1 MKKFVR
7 SPGFYVLVALVV
19 LLSMGAVVNRRAD
32 VQKLSSQ
39 EFYAYVSEG
48 RVVREPAPL
57 VLDRSDAVTGRFWN
71 AAPPQQVAGDN
82 GLSPE
87 VVKRLKN
94 FEKLTTPFRVTYASA
109 DDEKIIGALR
119 AGGVPYKVNKE
130 EQGIWVALL
139 FNFLPIL
146 LMIGL
151 FMWIINSTQGGG
163 SRIMQFGKART
174 KTVSKDQPKTTFGDV
189 AGCDEAIEEL
199 REIKEFLENPA
210 KFAAIGAK
218 IPKGVLLYG
227 PPGTGKTLLA
237 KAVAGEAG
245 VPFLSISG
253 SDFVEM
259 FVGVGASRVRDLFEQ
274 AKANAPSIVFVDE
287 IDAVGRQRGAG
298 LGGGHDEREQTLN
311 QLLVEMDG
319 FDTRSGVIMIAAT
332 NRPDILD
339 PALLRPGRFDRQIMV
354 DRPDLEG
361 RRGIFAVHSKGKPL
375 APDIDL
381 DVLARSTP
389 GFTGADIANLLNEAA
404 LIAARRNK
412 QVISQSEMEAATD
425 RVIAGPEKKSRVM
438 PEKELWVT
446 AYHEGGHALVGH
458 VLDNCD
464 PIHKVTIIPR
474 GRALGLTIALHTEDK
489 YTQTRSALRDQ
500 LAMLLGGR
508 SAEEIVFDEITTGA
522 ANDIERASGIARS
535 MVTEFGMS
543 DLLGPQQLGEK
554 NGEVFMGRDFG
565 RTPNYSSEVAA
576 QIDEEVRKFIDS
588 AHATAYEIL
597 FTHRDVLDKFAAAL
611 MERETLDRKDVEEL
625 FKDLPSWTKPADH
638 AQLPKIDRGPTLIPR
653 PIDEVELVGVRRNAL
668 TKARKKLGDA
678 IKGSE
683 DDTSGPSGGVPAGVP
698 KHPRPAT

>member
-19 LLSMGAVVNRRAD
+19 LLSMGAVVNRNGD
-32 VQKLSSQ
+32 TEKLTSQ
-39 EFYAYVSEG
+39 EFYSLIKQG

-57 VLDRSDAVTGRFWN
+57 ILDRSDAVSGRFWN
-71 AAPPQQVAGDN
+71 GAPPEELAGDK
-82 GLSPE
+82 GLDPS
-87 VVKRLKN
+87 VVKRFKD
-94 FEKLTTPFRVTYASA
+94 FDRLTTPFRVTYASA
-109 DDEKIIGALR
+109 DDEKIIEALQ
-119 AGGVPYKVNKE
+119 ASSVPYKVDKE
-130 EQGIWVALL
+130 GQSIWVAVL

-174 KTVSKDQPKTTFGDV
+174 KTISKDQPKTTFADV
-189 AGCDEAIEEL
+189 AGADEAIEEL

-311 QLLVEMDG
+311 QMLVEMDG
-319 FDTRSGVIMIAAT
+319 FDTRAGVIMIAAT

-354 DRPDLEG
+354 DRPDLDG

-375 APDIDL
+375 GNDIDL

-412 QVISQSEMEAATD
+412 QVIGQAEMEAATD

-474 GRALGLTIALHTEDK
+474 GRALGLTISLPTEDK

-508 SAEEIVFDEITTGA
+508 TAEEIVFDEITTGA
-522 ANDIERASGIARS
+522 ANDIERATGIARS

-565 RTPNYSSEVAA
+565 RTPNYSPEVAG
-576 QIDEEVRKFIDS
+576 QIDDEVRKFIDA

-597 FTHRDVLDKFAAAL
+597 FTHRDVLDRFAAAL
-611 MERETLDRKDVEEL
+611 MERETLDKKDIDEL
-625 FKDLPSWTKPADH
+625 FKDLPNWTKPADH
-638 AQLPKIDRGPTLIPR
+638 AVLPKIDRGSTPVPV
-653 PIDEVELVGVRRNAL
+653 PISDGELVGARRSAL
-668 TKARKKLGDA
+668 SKVRKKLGDA

-683 DDTSGPSGGVPAGVP
+683 DDPTGGSPAALP
-698 KHPRPAT
+698 QRPRPAT

>member
-1 MKKFVR
+1 MKKFAR

-19 LLSMGAVVNRRAD
+19 LLSMGAVVNRRSD
-32 VQKLSSQ
+32 VEKLSSQ
-39 EFYAYVSEG
+39 EFYKLVESG
-48 RVVREPAPL
+48 KVVREPAP
-57 VLDRSDAVTGRFWN
+57 VVQDRSDVVTGRFWIG
-71 AAPPQQVAGDN
+71 AIPKELN
-82 GLSPE
+82 GEKALDKDA
-87 VVKRLKN
+87 VKLVKD
-94 FEKLTTPFRVTYASA
+94 FEKKTKPFKVTYAKA
-109 DDEKIIGALR
+109 DDEKIIEALR
-119 AGGVPYKVNKE
+119 INDVPYKVNKE
-130 EQGIWVALL
+130 DQSLWVSLL

-174 KTVSKDQPKTTFGDV
+174 KTIAKDQPKTMFSDV

-199 REIKEFLENPA
+199 SEIKEFLENPA

-298 LGGGHDEREQTLN
+298 MGGGHDEREQTLN
-311 QLLVEMDG
+311 QMLVEMDG

-354 DRPDLEG
+354 DRPDLDG

-375 APDIDL
+375 GPDIDL

-412 QVISQSEMEAATD
+412 TVISQSEMEAATD

-474 GRALGLTIALHTEDK
+474 GRALGLTIALPTEDK

-508 SAEEIVFDEITTGA
+508 TAEEIIFNEITTGA
-522 ANDIERASGIARS
+522 SNDIERATGIARS

-543 DLLGPQQLGEK
+543 ELLGPQQLGEK

-565 RTPNYSSEVAA
+565 RTPNYSAEVAG
-576 QIDEEVRKFIDS
+576 QIDNEVRKFIDT
-588 AHATAYEIL
+588 AHATAYEIIS
-597 FTHRDVLDKFAAAL
+597 THREVLDKFAKSL
-611 MERETLDRKDVEEL
+611 MEKETLDRKDIEEL
-625 FKDLPSWTKPADH
+625 FGHLPKWTKPADQ
-638 AQLPKIDRGPTLIPR
+638 AKLPEIDRGGPTPTPIPV
-653 PIDEVELVGVRRNAL
+653 DERELVGVRRSAL
-668 TKARKKLGDA
+668 AKVRQRLGDA
-678 IKGSE
+678 IKG
-683 DDTSGPSGGVPAGVP
+683 DDDLPSSGLPVGVNPR
-698 KHPRPAT
+698 PRPAT

>member
-1 MKKFVR
+1 MKKFAR

-19 LLSMGAVVNRRAD
+19 LLSTGALFSRDGGRET
-32 VQKLSSQ
+32 LSSK
-39 EFYAYVSEG
+39 EFYAMLDEG
-48 RVVREPAPL
+48 RIVREPAPRIQ
-57 VLDRSDAVTGRFWN
+57 DRSDVITGRFWDKGEP
-71 AAPPQQVAGDN
+71 ADLKGEK
-82 GLSPE
+82 GLDPDVIRE
-87 VVKRLKN
+87 LDN
-94 FEKLTTPFRVTYASA
+94 FEQLTKPFKVTYARA
-109 DDEKIIGALR
+109 DDEKIIEALT
-119 AGGVPYKVNKE
+119 AAEVPYDVNKE
-130 EQGIWVALL
+130 QDSIWVSLL

-146 LMIGL
+146 LMVGL
-151 FMWIINSTQGGG
+151 FFWIINSTQGGG

-174 KTVSKDQPKTTFGDV
+174 KTISKDQPKTTFADV

-199 REIKEFLENPA
+199 HEIKEFLENPA

-298 LGGGHDEREQTLN
+298 MGGGHDEREQTLN
-311 QLLVEMDG
+311 QMLVEMDG
-319 FDTRSGVIMIAAT
+319 FDTRTGVIMIAAT

-354 DRPDLEG
+354 DRPDLDG
-361 RRGIFAVHSKGKPL
+361 RRGIFAVHAKGKPL
-375 APDIDL
+375 GPDIDL

-404 LIAARRNK
+404 LIAARRGK
-412 QVISQSEMEAATD
+412 TVISQAEMEAATD
-425 RVIAGPEKKSRVM
+425 RIIAGPEKKSRVM

-446 AYHEGGHALVGH
+446 AYHEGGHAMVGH
-458 VLDNCD
+458 VLSNCD

-474 GRALGLTIALHTEDK
+474 GRALGLTIALPTEDK

-508 SAEEIVFDEITTGA
+508 TAEEIIFNEITTGA
-522 ANDIERASGIARS
+522 SNDIERATGIARS

-543 DLLGPQQLGEK
+543 DLLGPQQLGDK

-565 RTPNYSSEVAA
+565 RTPNYSPEVAT
-576 QIDEEVRKFIDS
+576 QIDLEVRKFIDT
-588 AHATAYEIL
+588 AHATAYEIIT
-597 FTHRDVLDKFAAAL
+597 THRDVLDRFAKAL
-611 MERETLDRKDVEEL
+611 MEKETLDRKDIDEL
-625 FKDLPSWTKPADH
+625 FQDLPSWTKPADE
-638 AQLPKIDRGPTLIPR
+638 AKLPELNRDRFTPVPIPVA
-653 PIDEVELVGVRRNAL
+653 DSELVGARRSAL
-668 TKARKKLGDA
+668 GKIRHKIGDA
-678 IKGSE
+678 IKG
-683 DDTSGPSGGVPAGVP
+683 DDDLPSSGTPAGVP
-698 KHPRPAT
+698 TRPRPAT

>member
-1 MKKFVR
+1 MKKFAR

-19 LLSMGAVVNRRAD
+19 LLSMGAVVNRRSD
-32 VQKLSSQ
+32 VEKLSSQ
-39 EFYAYVSEG
+39 EFYKLVESG
-48 RVVREPAPL
+48 KVVREPAP
-57 VLDRSDAVTGRFWN
+57 VVQDRSDVVTGRFWTG
-71 AAPPQQVAGDN
+71 AIPKELN
-82 GLSPE
+82 GEKALDKDA
-87 VVKRLKN
+87 VKLVKD
-94 FEKLTTPFRVTYASA
+94 FEKKTKPFKVTYAKA
-109 DDEKIIGALR
+109 DDEKIIEALR
-119 AGGVPYKVNKE
+119 INDVPYKVNKE
-130 EQGIWVALL
+130 GQSLWVSLL

-174 KTVSKDQPKTTFGDV
+174 KTIAKDQPKTMFSDV

-199 REIKEFLENPA
+199 SEIKEFLENPA

-298 LGGGHDEREQTLN
+298 MGGGHDEREQTLN
-311 QLLVEMDG
+311 QMLVEMDG

-354 DRPDLEG
+354 DRPDLDG

-375 APDIDL
+375 GPDIDL

-412 QVISQSEMEAATD
+412 TVISQSEMEAATD

-474 GRALGLTIALHTEDK
+474 GRALGLTIALPTEDK

-508 SAEEIVFDEITTGA
+508 TAEEIIFNEITTGA
-522 ANDIERASGIARS
+522 SNDIERATGIARS

-543 DLLGPQQLGEK
+543 ELLGPQQLGEK

-565 RTPNYSSEVAA
+565 RTPNYSAEVAG
-576 QIDEEVRKFIDS
+576 QIDNEVRKFIDT
-588 AHATAYEIL
+588 AHATAYEIIS
-597 FTHRDVLDKFAAAL
+597 THREVLDKFAKSL
-611 MERETLDRKDVEEL
+611 MEKETLDRKDIEEL
-625 FKDLPSWTKPADH
+625 FGHLPKWTKPADQ
-638 AQLPKIDRGPTLIPR
+638 AKLPEIDRGGPTLTPV
-653 PIDEVELVGVRRNAL
+653 PVDERELVGVRRSAL
-668 TKARKKLGDA
+668 AKVRQRLGDA
-678 IKGSE
+678 IKG
-683 DDTSGPSGGVPAGVP
+683 DDDLPSSGLPVGVNPR
-698 KHPRPAT
+698 PRPAT

>member
-1 MKKFVR
+1 MKKFAR

-19 LLSMGAVVNRRAD
+19 LLSMGAVVNRSSD
-32 VQKLSSQ
+32 VQKLNSQ
-39 EFYAYVSEG
+39 EFYKLVADG
-48 RVVREPAPL
+48 RVVREPAP
-57 VLDRSDAVTGRFWN
+57 VINDRSDSVTGRLWK
-71 AAPPQQVAGDN
+71 AAPPKSLDGPAG
-82 GLSPE
+82 LKPE
-87 VVKRLKN
+87 NVKKIKDL
-94 FEKLTTPFRVTYASA
+94 EKLTKPFKVTYASA
-109 DDEKIIGALR
+109 DDEKFAIITALR
-119 AGGVPYKVNKE
+119 EAEIPYKVNKE
-130 EQGIWVALL
+130 DQSIWLAMLY
-139 FNFLPIL
+139 NFLPIL

-174 KTVSKDQPKTTFGDV
+174 KTISKDQPKTTFADV

-199 REIKEFLENPA
+199 NEIKEFLENPA

-298 LGGGHDEREQTLN
+298 MGGGHDEREQTLN
-311 QLLVEMDG
+311 QMLVEMDG

-354 DRPDLEG
+354 DRPDLDG
-361 RRGIFAVHSKGKPL
+361 RRGIFAVHAKGKPL
-375 APDIDL
+375 APDVDL
-381 DVLARSTP
+381 DVAARSTP

-412 QVISQSEMEAATD
+412 TIIGQSEMEAAAD

-446 AYHEGGHALVGH
+446 AYHEGGHAIVGH

-474 GRALGLTIALHTEDK
+474 GRALGLTIALPTEDK

-508 SAEEIVFDEITTGA
+508 TAEEIIFNEITTGA
-522 ANDIERASGIARS
+522 SNDIERATGIARS
-535 MVTEFGMS
+535 MVTEYGMS
-543 DLLGPQQLGEK
+543 ELLGPQQLGEK

-565 RTPNYSSEVAA
+565 RTPNYSGEVAG
-576 QIDEEVRKFIDS
+576 QIDNEVRKFIDT
-588 AHATAYEIL
+588 AHATAYEIIT
-597 FTHRDVLDKFAAAL
+597 THRDVLDRFAKAL
-611 MERETLDRKDVEEL
+611 MEKETLDKHDIAEL
-625 FKDLPSWTKPADH
+625 FKDLPTWTKPADQ
-638 AQLPKIDRGPTLIPR
+638 AKLPEIDRGAPPVMPIPVDAR
-653 PIDEVELVGVRRNAL
+653 ELVGARRSALAKVRQ
-668 TKARKKLGDA
+668 KLGDA
-678 IKGSE
+678 IKGS
-683 DDTSGPSGGVPAGVP
+683 DDDPSSSGTGVPR
-698 KHPRPAT
+698 PRPAT